1 MAISWR
7 LLPATLYL
15 VTKITVLGM
24 FSHVNTDMSSTSPT
38 TTDDSYVA
46 LYEYMADLK
55 NDVKSVSQQQQDTL
69 NVLIAVLQQ
78 QNNTQRQLAQFR
90 QQQDETQRQLTQF
103 KHQQDDVQRQ
113 LTEIRQLL
121 EDLQDQSTQFK
132 QQNDDTQRQ
141 LSLFISQ
148 HNDFQSRI
156 TTQLNRHQD
165 QLDEHMQVL
174 NITTEA
180 LQTQPDK
187 VIGDYV
193 QPTPMQTKQCSKFY
207 AETTQQSSDE
217 IGISTENLEL
227 QQLPIVSRIIALQHL
242 ILRLVNGRTYNE
254 GRVEVFDNGEWG
266 TICGETWANK
276 EARVVCRQLGLPY
289 ENAEAKQRGRGS
301 GNIHLN
307 NIKCNGLE
315 GSLWSCKRNQGSGN
329 CITGDVGVICHFI
342 RLVNGSNAYEGR
354 VEVWR
359 DGQWGTV
366 CDVDWDDNDAQV
378 VCRQLG
384 LPYENAVAVK
394 GNSFGPGTR
403 KSLLHGVGCTGSE
416 EGLLLCRLEESGRET
431 CDHAGVICEPPIRLT
446 NGERNKGEVEVYDN
460 KIYWSIVCDD
470 GNWNKYDA
478 MVVCRQLGLPS
489 ENALAARASPGFRG
503 YHISTLLKNVD
514 CRGTEENIW
523 SCEYTV
529 EWSRHYRG
537 CFYSTAVA
545 VCQAIRL
552 VNGSSMY
559 DGRVEVWHK
568 GQWGT
573 VCDRDWDIDDAK
585 VVCRQL
591 GMSYENALVKTGAY
605 FGEGTGPIWL
615 DNVSCTGSE
624 QNVTVCEHSEWGVA
638 DCDHSRDAGVVCESP
653 IRLVNGSG
661 NHEGR
666 VEVWLDGQWGT
677 VCDYAF
683 DRDASKVVCRELGLP
698 YQDPLAKN
706 STFFGEGTG
715 QIWNEWL
722 NCQGHEDS
730 LLLCRH
736 GQNKPCDHSDDAGV
750 TCQLPIRLV
759 DGRSTNEGRVEVW
772 HNGQWG
778 TVCDGGWDYNNVKVV
793 CRQLGLSYENAE
805 VKTGAY
811 FGEGTGEIWLN
822 DVTCTG
828 SEETLWECE
837 HTGWGP
843 KNCNHSFDVGIV
855 C

>member
-1 MAISWR
+1 
-7 LLPATLYL
+7 
-15 VTKITVLGM
+15 M
-24 FSHVNTDMSSTSPT
+24 FSYVNADMSSTNPT

-55 NDVKSVSQQQQDTL
+55 NDVKSVSQQQRDTL
-69 NVLIAVLQQ
+69 NVLTAILQQ
-78 QNNTQRQLAQFR
+78 QSDTQRQFAQFR

-103 KHQQDDVQRQ
+103 GQQQDETQRQLTQFEHQQDDIQRQ
-113 LTEIRQLL
+113 LT
-121 EDLQDQSTQFK
+121 
-132 QQNDDTQRQ
+132 
-141 LSLFISQ
+141 LFISQ

-165 QLDEHMQVL
+165 QLDEHLQVL
-174 NITTEA
+174 NNTTEA
-180 LQTQPDK
+180 LQTQPEK
-187 VIGDYV
+187 VIGDDL

-207 AETTQQSSDE
+207 AEATQRSSNE
-217 IGISTENLEL
+217 IGVFMENSEL
-227 QQLPIVSRIIALQHL
+227 QQLPSVGRIIALQHL
-242 ILRLVNGRTYNE
+242 ILRLVNGRNYNE

-289 ENAEAKQRGRGS
+289 ENAEAKLRGYFQGWS

-315 GSLWSCKRNQGSGN
+315 GSLWSCKRNQGTGN
-329 CITGDVGVICHFI
+329 CDHSSDVGLICHFI
-342 RLVNGSNAYEGR
+342 QLVNGSNAYEGR

-366 CDVDWDDNDAQV
+366 CDVDWDENDAQV

-403 KSLLHGVGCTGSE
+403 KSLLHGVGCTGAE
-416 EGLLLCRLEESGRET
+416 EGLLLCRFEESGTET
-431 CDHAGVICEPPIRLT
+431 CDHAGVICKPPIRLADAE
-446 NGERNKGEVEVYDN
+446 GNKGEVELWDKYGWGN
-460 KIYWSIVCDD
+460 VCDD

-489 ENALAARASPGFRG
+489 ENALAARTSFDYRG
-503 YHISTLLKNVD
+503 VHNNTLLTNLD

-523 SCEYTV
+523 SCEYTA
-529 EWSRHYRG
+529 EWNLYHHSCR
-537 CFYSTAVA
+537 SSAVA

-559 DGRVEVWHK
+559 DGRVEVWYK

-591 GMSYENALVKTGAY
+591 GMSYENALIKTGTY

-615 DNVSCTGSE
+615 DNVNCTGSE

-638 DCDHSRDAGVVCESP
+638 DCDHSQDAGVVCESP

-661 NHEGR
+661 SHEGR

-677 VCDYAF
+677 VCDNGF
-683 DRDASKVVCRELGLP
+683 HTDASKVVCRELGLP

-706 STFFGEGTG
+706 SAFFGQGTG

-722 NCQGHEDS
+722 HCEGHEDS
-730 LLLCRH
+730 LLLCRNV
-736 GQNKPCDHSDDAGV
+736 QYKPCYHSDDAGV
-750 TCQLPIRLV
+750 TCELPIRLV
-759 DGRSTNEGRVEVW
+759 DGRSANEGRVEVW

-778 TVCDGGWDYNNVKVV
+778 TVCDDGWDYNNVKVV
-793 CRQLGLSYENAE
+793 CRQLGLSYGNAE

-811 FGEGTGEIWLN
+811 FGEGTGQIWLN

-828 SEETLWECE
+828 SEEKLWECE